1 MSTHVVLPVSANENK
16 LRQKKISLHYGY
28 TKSQVLTTFL
38 LTKKNRLSDGR
49 YLTIPD
55 SLDSNNVAGH
65 NDPWFLPLAHQ
76 GKGLSI

>member
-16 LRQKKISLHYGY
+16 LRQKNKFALRLHKITGFDDIS
-28 TKSQVLTTFL
+28 FN
-38 LTKKNRLSDGR
+38 KKNRLSDGR